1 MSTSGTGGENK
12 ENISYASFMSSK
24 PFEFLVGPEKKVY
37 TIHSGLVARLS
48 PVLDRLVNGDM
59 EEAKK
64 GSVEWKHVDEQTFIR
79 FSQYAYMKTYEY
91 PSFRPEPPADSRSG
105 ALRQETKTQQQIAA
119 PSQAVVANNT
129 NTPKLGKKLWE
140 YFEEQLSISEPY
152 MPMQQASP
160 LGEGQRNEA
169 ELLLSHARLYVFADC
184 YGITQLM
191 RLSLCTLHHVLMK
204 VLESNDL
211 TDMVV
216 ELLEYCYEND
226 TPHALRD
233 LVVEYIVC
241 RVEYLWLD
249 PAVQDIARAHGD
261 FSAAVVNGL
270 LRRIT

>member
-1 MSTSGTGGENK
+1 MSTPGTCEETK
-12 ENISYASFMSSK
+12 EDISYASFMSSK

-79 FSQYAYMKTYEY
+79 FSEYAYTKSYEY

-105 ALRQETKTQQQIAA
+105 ALRHDTKIQHQNTAQ
-119 PSQAVVANNT
+119 PQAVND
-129 NTPKLGKKLWE
+129 PKAPQLGKKLWK
-140 YFEEQLSISEPY
+140 YFEDQLSISEAY
-152 MPMQQASP
+152 MVMQQASP
-160 LGEGQRNEA
+160 LGEGQVNEA

-184 YGITQLM
+184 YGITALM
-191 RLSLCTLHHVLMK
+191 RLSLCTLHHVLVK
-204 VLESNDL
+204 VLDSHDL

>member
-1 MSTSGTGGENK
+1 MSTSGTGEEKK

-37 TIHSGLVARLS
+37 TIHSGLAARLS

-64 GSVEWKHVDEQTFIR
+64 GFVEWKHVDEQTFIR
-79 FSQYAYMKTYEY
+79 FRQYAYMKTYEY

-105 ALRQETKTQQQIAA
+105 ALRHDTKTQHRNTAQ
-119 PSQAVVANNT
+119 SEAVNDSK
-129 NTPKLGKKLWE
+129 TPQLGKKLWE
-140 YFEEQLSISEPY
+140 YFEDQLSISEPY
-152 MPMQQASP
+152 MAMQQASP
-160 LGEGQRNEA
+160 LGEGQSNEA

-184 YGITQLM
+184 YGITPLM

-233 LVVEYIVC
+233 LVVEYVVC
-241 RVEYLWLD
+241 QVEYLWLD
-249 PAVQDIARAHGD
+249 PAFQDIARAHGD

-270 LRRIT
+270 RRRIT

>member
-1 MSTSGTGGENK
+1 MEPSFNVSRYFTHAS
-12 ENISYASFMSSK
+12 SFMSSK

-59 EEAKK
+59 EEVKK

-79 FSQYAYMKTYEY
+79 FSQYDYMKIYEY

-105 ALRQETKTQQQIAA
+105 ALR
-119 PSQAVVANNT
+119 
-129 NTPKLGKKLWE
+129 
-140 YFEEQLSISEPY
+140 
-152 MPMQQASP
+152 
-160 LGEGQRNEA
+160 
-169 ELLLSHARLYVFADC
+169 
-184 YGITQLM
+184 
-191 RLSLCTLHHVLMK
+191 
-204 VLESNDL
+204 
-211 TDMVV
+211 
-216 ELLEYCYEND
+216 LLEYCYEND
-226 TPHALRD
+226 TPHAFRD
-233 LVVEYIVC
+233 LVVQYIVC